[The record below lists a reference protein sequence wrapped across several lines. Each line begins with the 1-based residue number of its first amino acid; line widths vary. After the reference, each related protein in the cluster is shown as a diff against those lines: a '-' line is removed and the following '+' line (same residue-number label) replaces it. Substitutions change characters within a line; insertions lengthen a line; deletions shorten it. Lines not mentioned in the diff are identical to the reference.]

1 MKRRWQVLDC
11 RIRLRTF
18 SKAERQL
25 GGRERAD
32 GGTSILKFSLLI
44 RAILSPIEMAAA
56 EKDELVQRAK
66 LAEQA
71 ERYDD
76 MAAFMRSVTESNVA
90 TATAELTNEE
100 RNLLSVAYKVRQH
113 QRFIR
118 NRAV

>member
-1 MKRRWQVLDC
+1 
-11 RIRLRTF
+11 
-18 SKAERQL
+18 
-25 GGRERAD
+25 
-32 GGTSILKFSLLI
+32 
-44 RAILSPIEMAAA
+44 MAAA

-100 RNLLSVAYKVRQH
+100 RNLLSVAYKVRQR